1 MEIFASTGQEIR
13 NLLLKKVD
21 GKRKTLT
28 LLNQW
33 DKISE
38 ENGATLQSDNI
49 ICLGDLNC
57 DGNPLDNYNKGR
69 CLLDVCDIYDL
80 DLLNSPRRISS
91 LRSSCLDVILANVP
105 GYFREPGTLEVG
117 LSDHCLVYTIFN
129 KKLSQP
135 KAEIIRVRSFKNFDE
150 GSFCSNL
157 GLVPFSTTYVF
168 GP

>member
-80 DLLNSPRRISS
+80 DLLNS
-91 LRSSCLDVILANVP
+91 LDPEDVYWAWEKLFI
-105 GYFREPGTLEVG
+105 EV
-117 LSDHCLVYTIFN
+117 LDEHTPV
-129 KKLSQP
+129 K
-135 KAEIIRVRSFKNFDE
+135 SF
-150 GSFCSNL
+150 
-157 GLVPFSTTYVF
+157 
-168 GP
+168 